1 MRFGVLGPLEVWT
14 ADGAPVAMRGAKV
27 RALLAVLL
35 GHAGR
40 PVPVDRLIDD
50 LWGDAPPR
58 NPAGALQVK
67 VSQLRRAL
75 DEAEPGSRALV
86 SFEEALGYRLRVDA
100 EAVDATRFTGLLAR
114 AREASG
120 PRSRAG
126 LLTEA
131 LSLWRGPAFADFADE
146 EFARPAIALLEEQRL
161 TAVEERAEASL
172 ELGEQG
178 SPVSEL
184 GDLVERH
191 PLRERLRAAYMRAL
205 YGAGRQGEALETY
218 ADLQARL
225 RDELGVDPGP
235 EIAELHRRILE
246 QDSALA
252 VPSGTPPRTNLPA
265 QISELVGRDEAVAR
279 VRALLESARLVTLT
293 GPGGVGKT
301 RLALETASR
310 ATGSHPDGVWLVELA
325 GLDRTAGACEGDRT
339 AAARE
344 GERTAGAREGDRLAE
359 TVIAVLDVRD
369 DAAAGL
375 PRSGVPADPVDRLAG
390 VLRGRRALLVLD
402 NCEHVIDAVAALSGR
417 LLRAAPEIRILA
429 TSQEPL
435 GLAGESVWPV
445 PPLEL
450 PYSPSDSGPATLR
463 RFSAVRLFEARAA
476 AAAPGFEI
484 DAANARAV
492 AAICRRLDGVPLALE
507 LAATRLR
514 ALDVHDLADRLD
526 DRFRLLSSGHRGA
539 PARQRTLRA
548 MIDWSWELLSEAERL
563 VLRRLAVH
571 ADGCTLEAAEEVCA
585 DGDVAPEDVLDLLAR
600 LIDRSMV
607 VMAGGPAGT
616 RYRLLESVAA
626 YALDRLAEAGETERL
641 RLRHLIYYTELA
653 ERSERRLRGPD
664 QRRALQRLDAEH
676 GNLRGA
682 LEEAVRGRHA
692 ALALRLVNAMA
703 WYWYLR
709 GRIGEGRR
717 AFAAAMS
724 VQNEAP
730 TATRARAEAWKTGLD
745 LLGDR
750 TADFR
755 TPPEGI
761 ADPGER
767 ARAEWFLSD
776 VLLGAGDLTVSR
788 DLVDRAL
795 PVFRRLGDRWGTA
808 AALATEANQ
817 ALVRGDLGTLER
829 AGTESLALFDELGDR
844 WGQVRATDLL
854 AKLAEI
860 KGDHRRAAA
869 LVRAG
874 LRPAEEL
881 GLWLQVSLLQSG
893 LGRLALLAG
902 DHAESDRRHERARS
916 LAAEHGYRPGEAFAL
931 TGLALTA
938 RRAGRL
944 DEAET
949 HMRNALAWE
958 REVRFAPGITL
969 ALAELGFTAEQ
980 RGDAAAAAELHR
992 AALAVAQD
1000 TGDPRAIALALEG
1013 LAGVAAFTGAPEDAA
1028 RLLGEAAALR
1038 ESTGA
1043 PLPPEERTDV
1053 DRITNTAR
1061 SVLGD
1066 EAFTKAFTTP
1076 HTSDR
1081 PHPPERAPERP
1092 DR

>member
-1 MRFGVLGPLEVWT
+1 M
-14 ADGAPVAMRGAKV
+14 
-27 RALLAVLL
+27 
-35 GHAGR
+35 
-40 PVPVDRLIDD
+40 
-50 LWGDAPPR
+50 
-58 NPAGALQVK
+58 
-67 VSQLRRAL
+67 
-75 DEAEPGSRALV
+75 
-86 SFEEALGYRLRVDA
+86 DA

-114 AREASG
+114 AREASD

-146 EFARPAIALLEEQRL
+146 EFARPAIALLEEERL
-161 TAVEERAEASL
+161 TAVEERAETSL
-172 ELGEQG
+172 ELGERA
-178 SPVSEL
+178 SPASEL

-205 YGAGRQGEALETY
+205 YGAGRQGEALATY

-225 RDELGVDPGP
+225 RDELGADPGP

-252 VPSGTPPRTNLPA
+252 APPGTPPRTNLPA
-265 QISELVGRDEAVAR
+265 QLSELVGRDEAVAR

-325 GLDRTAGACEGDRT
+325 GLDRTAGA
-339 AAARE
+339 
-344 GERTAGAREGDRLAE
+344 REGDRLAE

-375 PRSGVPADPVDRLAG
+375 PRSGVPADPVERLAG

-402 NCEHVIDAVAALSGR
+402 NCEHVIDAVAALSER

-435 GLAGESVWPV
+435 GIAGESVWPV

-450 PYSPSDSGPATLR
+450 PYSPSDDGPATLR

-476 AAAPGFEI
+476 AATPGFEI

-492 AAICRRLDGVPLALE
+492 AAICHRLDGVPLALE

-571 ADGCTLEAAEEVCA
+571 VDGCALEAAEEVCA
-585 DGDVAPEDVLDLLAR
+585 DGDVAREDVLDLLAR

-626 YALDRLAEAGETERL
+626 YALDRLEETGETGRL
-641 RLRHLIYYTELA
+641 RLRHLTYYTELA
-653 ERSERRLRGPD
+653 ERTEQRLRGPD

-682 LEEAVRGRHA
+682 LEEAVQGRHA
-692 ALALRLVNAMA
+692 TLALRLVNAMA

-717 AFAAAMS
+717 AFAAALT
-724 VQNEAP
+724 VQDGAP
-730 TATRARAEAWKTGLD
+730 TAARARAEAWQTGLD

-755 TPPEGI
+755 TPPEAV

-808 AALATEANQ
+808 AALATAANQ
-817 ALVRGDLGTLER
+817 ALVRGDLGTLDR

-844 WGQVRATDLL
+844 WGQVRAIDLL

-860 KGDHRRAAA
+860 KGDHRRSAA

-992 AALAVAQD
+992 EALAVAQD

-1013 LAGVAAFTGAPEDAA
+1013 LAGVAALTDAPEDAA
-1028 RLLGEAAALR
+1028 RLLGQAAALR

-1053 DRITNTAR
+1053 ATWSALMRTYSASSSTRRPSRPPTPWAR
-1061 SVLGD
+1061 R
-1066 EAFTKAFTTP
+1066 
-1076 HTSDR
+1076 R
-1081 PHPPERAPERP
+1081 PGPRRRCRTICPTC
-1092 DR
+1092 

>member
-14 ADGAPVAMRGAKV
+14 ADGTPVAVRGAKI

-35 GHAGR
+35 GHEGR

-50 LWGDAPPR
+50 LWGAAPPR
-58 NPAGALQVK
+58 DPAGALQVK
-67 VSQLRRAL
+67 VSQLRRVL
-75 DEAEPGSRALV
+75 DEAEPGARGLV
-86 SFEEALGYRLRVDA
+86 SFEEGLGYRLRVDA

-114 AREASG
+114 AREAPD
-120 PRSRAG
+120 PRSRTG

-131 LSLWRGPAFADFADE
+131 LELWRGPAFADFADE
-146 EFARPAIALLEEQRL
+146 EFARPAIALLEERRL

-172 ELGEQG
+172 EIGERG
-178 SPVSEL
+178 APASEL
-184 GDLVERH
+184 GDLVDRH

-235 EIAELHRRILE
+235 GIAELHRRILD
-246 QDSALA
+246 QDPALA
-252 VPSGTPPRTNLPA
+252 AAPGTPPRTNLPA

-279 VRALLESARLVTLT
+279 VRTLLESARLVTLT

-301 RLALETASR
+301 RLALETASGAAER
-310 ATGSHPDGVWLVELA
+310 HPDGVWLVELA
-325 GLDRTAGACEGDRT
+325 GLDRV
-339 AAARE
+339 
-344 GERTAGAREGDRLAE
+344 AGAREGDRLAGAREGDLLAE

-369 DAAAGL
+369 DAAPGL
-375 PRSGVPADPVDRLAG
+375 PRSGVAADPVERLAG

-402 NCEHVIDAVAALSGR
+402 NCEHVIDAVAALSER
-417 LLRAAPEIRILA
+417 LLRAAPEITILA

-435 GLAGESVWPV
+435 GLAGEAVWPV

-450 PYSPSDSGPATLR
+450 PYSPSDNGPAALR

-514 ALDVHDLADRLD
+514 ALDVHDLAARLD

-539 PARQRTLRA
+539 PARQRTMRA
-548 MIDWSWELLSEAERL
+548 MIDWSWELLSDAERV

-571 ADGCTLEAAEEVCA
+571 VDGCTLEAAEEVCA
-585 DGDVAPEDVLDLLAR
+585 DGDVASEDVLGLLAR
-600 LIDRSMV
+600 LVDRSMV
-607 VMAGGPAGT
+607 VRAGGPAGT

-626 YALDRLAEAGETERL
+626 YALERLEEAGETGRL
-641 RLRHLIYYTELA
+641 RLRHLTFYTELA
-653 ERSERRLRGPD
+653 ERSERRLRGHD

-682 LEEAVRGRHA
+682 LEEAVQRRDAGH
-692 ALALRLVNAMA
+692 ALRLVNAMA
-703 WYWYLR
+703 WYRYLR

-717 AFAAAMS
+717 AFATALG
-724 VQNEAP
+724 VQDEAP

-745 LLGDR
+745 LLGER
-750 TADFR
+750 TTQFR
-755 TPPEGI
+755 TPSEAI
-761 ADPGER
+761 ADPGEQ

-776 VLLGAGDLTVSR
+776 VLLGAGDLTLSR
-788 DLVDRAL
+788 DLVNRAL

-817 ALVRGDLGTLER
+817 ALVRGDLGTLGR
-829 AGTESLALFDELGDR
+829 AGTESLAVFDELGDR
-844 WGQVRATDLL
+844 WGQARATDLL
-854 AKLAEI
+854 ARLAEI
-860 KGDHRRAAA
+860 KGDHREAAA
-869 LVRAG
+869 LVRGG

-881 GLWLQVSLLQSG
+881 GLWLQVSLLQSA

-902 DHAESDRRHERARS
+902 DHAESDRRHERGRS

-949 HMRNALAWE
+949 HMRTALAWE

-980 RGDAAAAAELHR
+980 RGDAPAAAELHR
-992 AALAVAQD
+992 EALAVAQE

-1013 LAGVAAFTGAPEDAA
+1013 MAGVAARTGAPADAA

-1043 PLPPEERTDV
+1043 PLPPEERADV
-1053 DRITNTAR
+1053 DRITGTAR
-1061 SVLGD
+1061 SALGD
-1066 EAFTKAFTTP
+1066 EAFTTAFAKG
-1076 HTSDR
+1076 HTLDR
-1081 PHPPERAPERP
+1081 PHPPR
-1092 DR
+1092 